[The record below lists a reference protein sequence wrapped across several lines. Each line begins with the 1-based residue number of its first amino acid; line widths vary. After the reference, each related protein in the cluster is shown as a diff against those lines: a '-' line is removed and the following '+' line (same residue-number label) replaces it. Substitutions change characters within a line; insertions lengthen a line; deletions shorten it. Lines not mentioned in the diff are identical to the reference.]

1 MRSAGIHHI
10 TAIAGDPQR
19 NLDFYTEALG
29 LRLVK
34 RTVNFDDP
42 GSYHFYF
49 GDNIGTPGTIITFFP
64 WPGARRG
71 TRGSGQVT
79 TVSFAIPRNSMAFWK
94 ERLRANHVIAEEIEG
109 RFGSNALRF
118 LDPDGLQ
125 LELTIARLRQTKE
138 SCYPGRQLFAD
149 SPRQRLK
156 SGTLERTEK
165 LLTEIL
171 GFEFVGE
178 ENNRRRFRGSGSN
191 ASAEIDLVSSE
202 AGFGQIAVGTVHH
215 IAFRAADDDEQ
226 LKVRE
231 QLAARGLNVTPVI
244 DRQYFHSIYFRE
256 PNGILFE
263 IATDGPG
270 FLIDEPADALGET
283 LKLPPIYESK
293 RNEIERVLP
302 TDSSPPL
309 DRIMNDFTYRFI
321 PGTGD
326 RTLLLL
332 HGTGGNENDLLP
344 LGRAIDPDASLLSPR
359 GKVLENGAPRF
370 FRRLAEG
377 VFDEEDVVAR
387 ADELADFVSVCGPK
401 IWFRSEHADCDRLF
415 QRREYRLGDDAAR
428 RIEISRRDFVSSDG
442 APFTSAGDHVGK
454 LCRPDLRRAF

>member
-19 NLDFYTEALG
+19 NLDFYSETLG

-49 GDNIGTPGTIITFFP
+49 GDNIGRPGTIITFFP

-79 TVSFAIPRNSMAFWK
+79 TVSFAVPYTSIAFWK
-94 ERLRANHVIAEEIEG
+94 ERLRANQVMAEEIAG
-109 RFGSNALRF
+109 RFESNALRF

-125 LELTIARLRQTKE
+125 LELIAAVNEQPVIPSGVEGSRGSYLKG
-138 SCYPGRQLFAD
+138 SAAGSLDFARD
-149 SPRQRLK
+149 DLIGGFAAP
-156 SGTLERTEK
+156 TLVVRRRDQTEK

-171 GFEFVGE
+171 GFEFVAE

-191 ASAEIDLVSSE
+191 PSSEIDLVSSE

-226 LKVRE
+226 LRVRE
-231 QLAARGLNVTPVI
+231 QLVAQGLNVTPVI

-283 LKLPPIYESK
+283 LKLPPVYEPK
-293 RNEIERVLP
+293 RDEIERVLP
-302 TDSSPPL
+302 TIHLRHS
-309 DRIMNDFTYRFI
+309 
-321 PGTGD
+321 
-326 RTLLLL
+326 
-332 HGTGGNENDLLP
+332 
-344 LGRAIDPDASLLSPR
+344 
-359 GKVLENGAPRF
+359 
-370 FRRLAEG
+370 
-377 VFDEEDVVAR
+377 
-387 ADELADFVSVCGPK
+387 
-401 IWFRSEHADCDRLF
+401 
-415 QRREYRLGDDAAR
+415 AA
-428 RIEISRRDFVSSDG
+428 
-442 APFTSAGDHVGK
+442 
-454 LCRPDLRRAF
+454 

>member
-19 NLDFYTEALG
+19 NLDFYTETLG

-49 GDNIGTPGTIITFFP
+49 GDNIGRPGTIMTFFP

-71 TRGSGQVT
+71 ARGSGQVT
-79 TVSFAIPRNSMAFWK
+79 TVSFAVPRNSMAFWK
-94 ERLRANHVIAEEIEG
+94 ERLRATHVIAEEIEG
-109 RFGSNALRF
+109 RFGCNALRF

-125 LELTIARLRQTKE
+125 LELVASANEE
-138 SCYPGRQLFAD
+138 SSSERAIRGFAA
-149 SPRQRLK
+149 P
-156 SGTLERTEK
+156 TLEVRNSEKTEE

-171 GFEFVGE
+171 GFEFVAE

-202 AGFGQIAVGTVHH
+202 AGFGQIAAGTVHH

-270 FLIDEPADALGET
+270 FLIDEPVDALGET

-302 TDSSPPL
+302 TIHLRHS
-309 DRIMNDFTYRFI
+309 
-321 PGTGD
+321 
-326 RTLLLL
+326 
-332 HGTGGNENDLLP
+332 
-344 LGRAIDPDASLLSPR
+344 AAS
-359 GKVLENGAPRF
+359 
-370 FRRLAEG
+370 
-377 VFDEEDVVAR
+377 
-387 ADELADFVSVCGPK
+387 
-401 IWFRSEHADCDRLF
+401 
-415 QRREYRLGDDAAR
+415 
-428 RIEISRRDFVSSDG
+428 
-442 APFTSAGDHVGK
+442 
-454 LCRPDLRRAF
+454 

>member
-19 NLDFYTEALG
+19 NLDFYTQALG

-49 GDNIGTPGTIITFFP
+49 GDNIGSPGTIMTFFP

-71 TRGSGQVT
+71 ARGSGQVT
-79 TVSFAIPRNSMAFWK
+79 TVSFAVPRNSMAFWK
-94 ERLRANHVIAEEIEG
+94 ERLRATHVIAEEIEG

-125 LELTIARLRQTKE
+125 LELVASANEE
-138 SCYPGRQLFAD
+138 SSSGRAIRSFAA
-149 SPRQRLK
+149 P
-156 SGTLERTEK
+156 TLEVRRPNHTEK

-171 GFEFVGE
+171 GFEFVAE

-202 AGFGQIAVGTVHH
+202 AGFGQIAAGTVHH
-215 IAFRAADDDEQ
+215 IAFRAPDDDEQ

-231 QLAARGLNVTPVI
+231 QLVARGLNVTPVI

-302 TDSSPPL
+302 
-309 DRIMNDFTYRFI
+309 
-321 PGTGD
+321 
-326 RTLLLL
+326 
-332 HGTGGNENDLLP
+332 
-344 LGRAIDPDASLLSPR
+344 AIHLRHSA
-359 GKVLENGAPRF
+359 
-370 FRRLAEG
+370 
-377 VFDEEDVVAR
+377 
-387 ADELADFVSVCGPK
+387 VS
-401 IWFRSEHADCDRLF
+401 
-415 QRREYRLGDDAAR
+415 
-428 RIEISRRDFVSSDG
+428 
-442 APFTSAGDHVGK
+442 
-454 LCRPDLRRAF
+454 

>member
-49 GDNIGTPGTIITFFP
+49 GDKIGTPGTIMTFFP

-71 TRGSGQVT
+71 ARGSGQVT
-79 TVSFAIPRNSMAFWK
+79 TVSFAVPRNSMAFWK
-94 ERLRANHVIAEEIEG
+94 ERLRATHVITEEIEG

-125 LELTIARLRQTKE
+125 LELVASANEE
-138 SCYPGRQLFAD
+138 SSSERAIRGFAA
-149 SPRQRLK
+149 P
-156 SGTLERTEK
+156 TLEVRNPGKTEK
-165 LLTEIL
+165 LLTENL
-171 GFEFVGE
+171 GFEFVAE

-202 AGFGQIAVGTVHH
+202 AGFGQIAAGTVHH

-226 LKVRE
+226 LKMRE
-231 QLAARGLNVTPVI
+231 QLVARGLNVTPVI

-283 LKLPPIYESK
+283 LKLPPTYEPK
-293 RNEIERVLP
+293 RNEIERALP
-302 TDSSPPL
+302 T
-309 DRIMNDFTYRFI
+309 IH
-321 PGTGD
+321 
-326 RTLLLL
+326 L
-332 HGTGGNENDLLP
+332 HH
-344 LGRAIDPDASLLSPR
+344 S
-359 GKVLENGAPRF
+359 
-370 FRRLAEG
+370 
-377 VFDEEDVVAR
+377 
-387 ADELADFVSVCGPK
+387 
-401 IWFRSEHADCDRLF
+401 
-415 QRREYRLGDDAAR
+415 AA
-428 RIEISRRDFVSSDG
+428 
-442 APFTSAGDHVGK
+442 
-454 LCRPDLRRAF
+454 

>member
-49 GDNIGTPGTIITFFP
+49 GDNIGTPGTIMTFFP

-71 TRGSGQVT
+71 ARGSGQVT
-79 TVSFAIPRNSMAFWK
+79 VVSFAVPRNSMAFWK
-94 ERLRANHVIAEEIEG
+94 ERLRATHVTAEEIKG
-109 RFGSNALRF
+109 RFGCNALRF
-118 LDPDGLQ
+118 LDADGLQ
-125 LELTIARLRQTKE
+125 LEIVASANEE
-138 SCYPGRQLFAD
+138 SSSERAIRGFAA
-149 SPRQRLK
+149 P
-156 SGTLERTEK
+156 TLEVRNPEKTEK
-165 LLTEIL
+165 LLTENL
-171 GFEFVGE
+171 GFEFVAE

-202 AGFGQIAVGTVHH
+202 AGFGQIAAGTVHH

-226 LKVRE
+226 LKMRE
-231 QLAARGLNVTPVI
+231 QLVARGLNVTPVI

-283 LKLPPIYESK
+283 LKLPPIYQSK

-302 TDSSPPL
+302 TIHLRHS
-309 DRIMNDFTYRFI
+309 
-321 PGTGD
+321 
-326 RTLLLL
+326 
-332 HGTGGNENDLLP
+332 
-344 LGRAIDPDASLLSPR
+344 AAS
-359 GKVLENGAPRF
+359 
-370 FRRLAEG
+370 
-377 VFDEEDVVAR
+377 
-387 ADELADFVSVCGPK
+387 
-401 IWFRSEHADCDRLF
+401 
-415 QRREYRLGDDAAR
+415 
-428 RIEISRRDFVSSDG
+428 
-442 APFTSAGDHVGK
+442 
-454 LCRPDLRRAF
+454 

>member
-49 GDNIGTPGTIITFFP
+49 GDNIGTPGTIMTFFP

-71 TRGSGQVT
+71 ARGSGQVT
-79 TVSFAIPRNSMAFWK
+79 TVSFAVPRNSMAFWK
-94 ERLRANHVIAEEIEG
+94 ERLRATHVIAEEIEG
-109 RFGSNALRF
+109 RFGCNALRF

-125 LELTIARLRQTKE
+125 LELVASANEE
-138 SCYPGRQLFAD
+138 SSSERAIRGFAA
-149 SPRQRLK
+149 P
-156 SGTLERTEK
+156 TLEIRDPEKTEK
-165 LLTEIL
+165 LLTENL
-171 GFEFVGE
+171 GFEFVAE

-191 ASAEIDLVSSE
+191 ASAEIDLVLSE
-202 AGFGQIAVGTVHH
+202 AGFGQIAAGTVHH

-231 QLAARGLNVTPVI
+231 RLVARGLNVTPVI

-302 TDSSPPL
+302 TIHLRHS
-309 DRIMNDFTYRFI
+309 
-321 PGTGD
+321 
-326 RTLLLL
+326 
-332 HGTGGNENDLLP
+332 
-344 LGRAIDPDASLLSPR
+344 AAS
-359 GKVLENGAPRF
+359 
-370 FRRLAEG
+370 
-377 VFDEEDVVAR
+377 
-387 ADELADFVSVCGPK
+387 
-401 IWFRSEHADCDRLF
+401 
-415 QRREYRLGDDAAR
+415 
-428 RIEISRRDFVSSDG
+428 
-442 APFTSAGDHVGK
+442 
-454 LCRPDLRRAF
+454 

>member
-49 GDNIGTPGTIITFFP
+49 GDNIGTPGTIMTFFP

-71 TRGSGQVT
+71 ARGSGQVT
-79 TVSFAIPRNSMAFWK
+79 TVSFAVPRNSMAFWK
-94 ERLRANHVIAEEIEG
+94 ERLRATHVISEEIEG

-125 LELTIARLRQTKE
+125 LEITVIPSNVEGSRRETFKVTSTGSLDFARDDGVPSARAIR
-138 SCYPGRQLFAD
+138 GFAA
-149 SPRQRLK
+149 P
-156 SGTLERTEK
+156 TLEVRNPEKTEK

-171 GFEFVGE
+171 GFEFVAE

-202 AGFGQIAVGTVHH
+202 AGFGQIAAGTVHH
-215 IAFRAADDDEQ
+215 IAFRAPDDDEQ

-231 QLAARGLNVTPVI
+231 QLVARGLNVTPVI

-270 FLIDEPADALGET
+270 FLIDEPADALGQT

-302 TDSSPPL
+302 TIHLRHS
-309 DRIMNDFTYRFI
+309 T
-321 PGTGD
+321 
-326 RTLLLL
+326 
-332 HGTGGNENDLLP
+332 
-344 LGRAIDPDASLLSPR
+344 AS
-359 GKVLENGAPRF
+359 
-370 FRRLAEG
+370 
-377 VFDEEDVVAR
+377 
-387 ADELADFVSVCGPK
+387 
-401 IWFRSEHADCDRLF
+401 
-415 QRREYRLGDDAAR
+415 
-428 RIEISRRDFVSSDG
+428 
-442 APFTSAGDHVGK
+442 
-454 LCRPDLRRAF
+454 

>member
-19 NLDFYTEALG
+19 NLDFYTETLG

-49 GDNIGTPGTIITFFP
+49 GDNIGSPGTIMTFFP

-71 TRGSGQVT
+71 ARGSGQVT
-79 TVSFAIPRNSMAFWK
+79 TVSFAVPRNSMAFWK
-94 ERLRANHVIAEEIEG
+94 ERLRAAHVIAEEIEG
-109 RFGSNALRF
+109 RFGCNALRF

-125 LELTIARLRQTKE
+125 LELVASANEE
-138 SCYPGRQLFAD
+138 SPSERAIRGFAA
-149 SPRQRLK
+149 P
-156 SGTLERTEK
+156 TLEVRNPEKTEK

-171 GFEFVGE
+171 GFEFVAE

-202 AGFGQIAVGTVHH
+202 AGFGQIAAGTVHH

-231 QLAARGLNVTPVI
+231 QLVSRGLNVTPVI

-263 IATDGPG
+263 VATDGPG

-302 TDSSPPL
+302 TIHLRHS
-309 DRIMNDFTYRFI
+309 T
-321 PGTGD
+321 
-326 RTLLLL
+326 
-332 HGTGGNENDLLP
+332 
-344 LGRAIDPDASLLSPR
+344 AS
-359 GKVLENGAPRF
+359 
-370 FRRLAEG
+370 
-377 VFDEEDVVAR
+377 
-387 ADELADFVSVCGPK
+387 
-401 IWFRSEHADCDRLF
+401 
-415 QRREYRLGDDAAR
+415 
-428 RIEISRRDFVSSDG
+428 
-442 APFTSAGDHVGK
+442 
-454 LCRPDLRRAF
+454 

>member
-49 GDNIGTPGTIITFFP
+49 GDNIGTPGTIMTFFP

-71 TRGSGQVT
+71 ARGSGQVT
-79 TVSFAIPRNSMAFWK
+79 VVSFAVPRNSMAFWK
-94 ERLRANHVIAEEIEG
+94 ERLRATHVTAEEIKG
-109 RFGSNALRF
+109 RFGCNALRF
-118 LDPDGLQ
+118 LDADGLQ
-125 LELTIARLRQTKE
+125 LEIVASANEE
-138 SCYPGRQLFAD
+138 SSSERAIRGFAA
-149 SPRQRLK
+149 P
-156 SGTLERTEK
+156 TLEVRNPEKTEK
-165 LLTEIL
+165 LLTENL
-171 GFEFVGE
+171 GFEFVAE

-202 AGFGQIAVGTVHH
+202 AGFGQIAAGTVHH

-226 LKVRE
+226 RKLRE
-231 QLAARGLNVTPVI
+231 QLVARGLNVTPVI

-270 FLIDEPADALGET
+270 FLIDEPVNALGET

-302 TDSSPPL
+302 T
-309 DRIMNDFTYRFI
+309 IH
-321 PGTGD
+321 
-326 RTLLLL
+326 L
-332 HGTGGNENDLLP
+332 HQS
-344 LGRAIDPDASLLSPR
+344 AAS
-359 GKVLENGAPRF
+359 
-370 FRRLAEG
+370 
-377 VFDEEDVVAR
+377 
-387 ADELADFVSVCGPK
+387 
-401 IWFRSEHADCDRLF
+401 
-415 QRREYRLGDDAAR
+415 
-428 RIEISRRDFVSSDG
+428 
-442 APFTSAGDHVGK
+442 
-454 LCRPDLRRAF
+454 

>member
-19 NLDFYTEALG
+19 NLDFYTQALG

-49 GDNIGTPGTIITFFP
+49 GDNIGSPGTIMTFFP

-71 TRGSGQVT
+71 ARGSGQVT
-79 TVSFAIPRNSMAFWK
+79 TVSFAVPRNSMAFWK
-94 ERLRANHVIAEEIEG
+94 ERLRATHVTAEEIKG
-109 RFGSNALRF
+109 RFGCNAFRF
-118 LDPDGLQ
+118 LDADGLQ
-125 LELTIARLRQTKE
+125 LEIVASANEE
-138 SCYPGRQLFAD
+138 SSSERAIRGFAA
-149 SPRQRLK
+149 P
-156 SGTLERTEK
+156 TLEVRSPEKTEK

-171 GFEFVGE
+171 GFEFVAE
-178 ENNRRRFRGSGSN
+178 ENKRRRFRGSGSN

-202 AGFGQIAVGTVHH
+202 AGFGQIAAGTVHH

-231 QLAARGLNVTPVI
+231 QLVARGLNVTPVI

-283 LKLPPIYESK
+283 LKLPPIYQSK

-302 TDSSPPL
+302 TIHLRHS
-309 DRIMNDFTYRFI
+309 
-321 PGTGD
+321 
-326 RTLLLL
+326 
-332 HGTGGNENDLLP
+332 
-344 LGRAIDPDASLLSPR
+344 AAS
-359 GKVLENGAPRF
+359 
-370 FRRLAEG
+370 
-377 VFDEEDVVAR
+377 
-387 ADELADFVSVCGPK
+387 
-401 IWFRSEHADCDRLF
+401 
-415 QRREYRLGDDAAR
+415 
-428 RIEISRRDFVSSDG
+428 
-442 APFTSAGDHVGK
+442 
-454 LCRPDLRRAF
+454 

>member
-49 GDNIGTPGTIITFFP
+49 GDNIGTPGTIMTFFP

-71 TRGSGQVT
+71 ARGSGQVT
-79 TVSFAIPRNSMAFWK
+79 TVSFAVPRNSMAFWK
-94 ERLRANHVIAEEIEG
+94 ERLRATHVIAEEIEG
-109 RFGSNALRF
+109 RFGCNALRF

-125 LELTIARLRQTKE
+125 LELVALAKE
-138 SCYPGRQLFAD
+138 ESSSERPIPGFAA
-149 SPRQRLK
+149 P
-156 SGTLERTEK
+156 TLEVRNPEKTAK
-165 LLTEIL
+165 LLAEIL
-171 GFEFVGE
+171 GFEFVAE
-178 ENNRRRFRGSGSN
+178 ENNRRRFGGSGLN
-191 ASAEIDLVSSE
+191 ASAEIDLVPSE
-202 AGFGQIAVGTVHH
+202 AGFGQIAAGTVHH
-215 IAFRAADDDEQ
+215 IAFRVPDDDEQ

-231 QLAARGLNVTPVI
+231 QLVARGLNVTPVI

-302 TDSSPPL
+302 TIHLRQS
-309 DRIMNDFTYRFI
+309 
-321 PGTGD
+321 
-326 RTLLLL
+326 
-332 HGTGGNENDLLP
+332 
-344 LGRAIDPDASLLSPR
+344 AAS
-359 GKVLENGAPRF
+359 
-370 FRRLAEG
+370 
-377 VFDEEDVVAR
+377 
-387 ADELADFVSVCGPK
+387 
-401 IWFRSEHADCDRLF
+401 
-415 QRREYRLGDDAAR
+415 
-428 RIEISRRDFVSSDG
+428 
-442 APFTSAGDHVGK
+442 
-454 LCRPDLRRAF
+454 

>member
-49 GDNIGTPGTIITFFP
+49 GDNIGTPGTIMTFFP

-71 TRGSGQVT
+71 ARGSGQVT
-79 TVSFAIPRNSMAFWK
+79 TVSFAVPRNSMAFWK
-94 ERLRANHVIAEEIEG
+94 ERLRATHVIAEEIGG
-109 RFGSNALRF
+109 RFGCNALRF

-125 LELTIARLRQTKE
+125 LELTVIPSNVEGSRRETFKVTSTGSLDFARDDGVPSERAIR
-138 SCYPGRQLFAD
+138 GFAA
-149 SPRQRLK
+149 P
-156 SGTLERTEK
+156 TLEVRNPEKTEK

-171 GFEFVGE
+171 GFEFVAE

-202 AGFGQIAVGTVHH
+202 AGFGQIAAGTVHH

-302 TDSSPPL
+302 TIHLRHS
-309 DRIMNDFTYRFI
+309 
-321 PGTGD
+321 
-326 RTLLLL
+326 
-332 HGTGGNENDLLP
+332 
-344 LGRAIDPDASLLSPR
+344 AAS
-359 GKVLENGAPRF
+359 
-370 FRRLAEG
+370 
-377 VFDEEDVVAR
+377 
-387 ADELADFVSVCGPK
+387 
-401 IWFRSEHADCDRLF
+401 
-415 QRREYRLGDDAAR
+415 
-428 RIEISRRDFVSSDG
+428 
-442 APFTSAGDHVGK
+442 
-454 LCRPDLRRAF
+454 

>member
-49 GDNIGTPGTIITFFP
+49 GDNIGTPGTIMTFFP

-71 TRGSGQVT
+71 ARGSGQVT
-79 TVSFAIPRNSMAFWK
+79 TVSFAVPRNSMAFWK
-94 ERLRANHVIAEEIEG
+94 ERLRATHVIAEEIEG
-109 RFGSNALRF
+109 RFGCNALRF

-125 LELTIARLRQTKE
+125 LEFVASANEE
-138 SCYPGRQLFAD
+138 SSSERAVRGFAA
-149 SPRQRLK
+149 P
-156 SGTLERTEK
+156 TLEVRNPEKTEK

-171 GFEFVGE
+171 EFEFVAE

-202 AGFGQIAVGTVHH
+202 AGFGQIAAGTVHH

-302 TDSSPPL
+302 TIHLRHS
-309 DRIMNDFTYRFI
+309 
-321 PGTGD
+321 
-326 RTLLLL
+326 
-332 HGTGGNENDLLP
+332 
-344 LGRAIDPDASLLSPR
+344 AAS
-359 GKVLENGAPRF
+359 
-370 FRRLAEG
+370 
-377 VFDEEDVVAR
+377 
-387 ADELADFVSVCGPK
+387 
-401 IWFRSEHADCDRLF
+401 
-415 QRREYRLGDDAAR
+415 
-428 RIEISRRDFVSSDG
+428 
-442 APFTSAGDHVGK
+442 
-454 LCRPDLRRAF
+454 

>member
-49 GDNIGTPGTIITFFP
+49 GDNIGTPGTIMTFFP

-71 TRGSGQVT
+71 ARGSGQVT
-79 TVSFAIPRNSMAFWK
+79 TVSFAVPRNSMAFWK
-94 ERLRANHVIAEEIEG
+94 ERLRATHVIAEEIEG

-125 LELTIARLRQTKE
+125 LELVASANEE
-138 SCYPGRQLFAD
+138 SSSERPIGGFAA
-149 SPRQRLK
+149 P
-156 SGTLERTEK
+156 TLEVRNPEKTEK
-165 LLTEIL
+165 LLTENL
-171 GFEFVGE
+171 GFEFVAE

-202 AGFGQIAVGTVHH
+202 AGFGQIAAGTVHH

-302 TDSSPPL
+302 TIHLRHS
-309 DRIMNDFTYRFI
+309 
-321 PGTGD
+321 
-326 RTLLLL
+326 
-332 HGTGGNENDLLP
+332 
-344 LGRAIDPDASLLSPR
+344 AAS
-359 GKVLENGAPRF
+359 
-370 FRRLAEG
+370 
-377 VFDEEDVVAR
+377 
-387 ADELADFVSVCGPK
+387 
-401 IWFRSEHADCDRLF
+401 
-415 QRREYRLGDDAAR
+415 
-428 RIEISRRDFVSSDG
+428 
-442 APFTSAGDHVGK
+442 
-454 LCRPDLRRAF
+454 

>member
-19 NLDFYTEALG
+19 NLDFYTETLG

-49 GDNIGTPGTIITFFP
+49 GDNIGSPGTIMTFFP

-71 TRGSGQVT
+71 ARGSGQVT
-79 TVSFAIPRNSMAFWK
+79 TVSFAVPRNSMAFWK
-94 ERLRANHVIAEEIEG
+94 ERLRATDVIAEEIEG

-118 LDPDGLQ
+118 LDADGLQ
-125 LELTIARLRQTKE
+125 LELIEGPVIPSEVEGSQDESLKVTPRDPSTPLRVAQDDVIL
-138 SCYPGRQLFAD
+138 GFAA
-149 SPRQRLK
+149 P
-156 SGTLERTEK
+156 TLEVRRPDQTEK

-171 GFEFVGE
+171 GFEFVAE

-191 ASAEIDLVSSE
+191 ASAEVDLVSSE
-202 AGFGQIAVGTVHH
+202 AGFGQIAAGTVHH
-215 IAFRAADDDEQ
+215 IAFRAVDDDEQ

-231 QLAARGLNVTPVI
+231 QLVARGLNVTPVI

-302 TDSSPPL
+302 T
-309 DRIMNDFTYRFI
+309 I
-321 PGTGD
+321 
-326 RTLLLL
+326 
-332 HGTGGNENDLLP
+332 H
-344 LGRAIDPDASLLSPR
+344 LGHSAAS
-359 GKVLENGAPRF
+359 
-370 FRRLAEG
+370 
-377 VFDEEDVVAR
+377 
-387 ADELADFVSVCGPK
+387 
-401 IWFRSEHADCDRLF
+401 
-415 QRREYRLGDDAAR
+415 
-428 RIEISRRDFVSSDG
+428 
-442 APFTSAGDHVGK
+442 
-454 LCRPDLRRAF
+454 